1 LYGYPG
7 ASKLALSCNSKAYV
21 YGEEL
26 EIWGVQ
32 CVASREAGKKCPG
45 VMILD
50 DYAWHKKY
58 V

>member
-1 LYGYPG
+1 
-7 ASKLALSCNSKAYV
+7 V